1 MKRNIFSLAMVLA
14 LLLIMVVPLAGASA
28 PNRPEYDDPTFVSK
42 VDHRMDPL
50 TKKQDALRLKDG
62 RPSSTARPRAASPTK
77 WKMMSMSNWSAR
89 AKTRSG
95 PCWANSPTI
104 PTTASPSRIATVDN
118 TTIWIQDFNRDYY
131 LDMLFAEGDGVNSMR
146 QYYIEQSSNRYA
158 VYGDVTDWVFIA
170 G

>member
-28 PNRPEYDDPTFVSK
+28 PNRPEYDDPNFVSK

-77 WKMMSMSNWSAR
+77 WKMMSMSNWSAK

-95 PCWANSPTI
+95 PSWANSLTT
-104 PTTASPSRIATVDN
+104 PTTASPSRIARWTTPPSGFRILTA
-118 TTIWIQDFNRDYY
+118 TTIWACSSTKA
-131 LDMLFAEGDGVNSMR
+131 MASTPCASTT
-146 QYYIEQSSNRYA
+146 SSNPPTAMRFMA
-158 VYGDVTDWVFIA
+158 M
-170 G
+170 